1 MIGSLDVALKSFVG
15 GTVFGAT
22 TGSGPPEVLALHGWG
37 RTHEDFLGVLD
48 GFAAVAV
55 DLPGFGA
62 TPPPS
67 AVWGAHEYAAA
78 LVPILRDFETPPV
91 VIAHSFGGRVA
102 VCLGATHPELIAGLL
117 IIGAPLVRPPDQ
129 AKKQPPFRYRAV
141 KFLRGL
147 RLIPESR
154 LEAARH
160 RYGSADYRAASGVM
174 RDILVRV
181 VNESYEPQL
190 RSLSV
195 PVHLLWGGDDTAA
208 PVSGA
213 RLAKAV
219 LDDADVGASL
229 VVLTGVGHDVLA
241 EDPEKVR
248 AELTMLLGR

>member
-1 MIGSLDVALKSFVG
+1 MIGRLDVALKSFVG

-22 TGSGPPEVLALHGWG
+22 LGSGPPAILALHGWG

-48 GFAAVAV
+48 GFNAIAV

-67 AVWGAHEYAAA
+67 AVWGANEYAAA
-78 LVPILRDFETPPV
+78 LVPILRDFEAPPV

-102 VCLGATHPELIAGLL
+102 VCLATTHPELVASLL
-117 IIGAPLVRPPDQ
+117 IIGSPLVRPPDQ
-129 AKKQPPFRYRAV
+129 VKKRPPFRYRV
-141 KFLRGL
+141 VRFLRGL

-181 VNESYEPQL
+181 VNESYELQL
-190 RSLSV
+190 ESLSV

-213 RLAKAV
+213 RLAKAI
-219 LDDADVGASL
+219 LDGANADASL
-229 VVLTGVGHDVLA
+229 AVLMGVGHDVLA

-248 AELTMLLGR
+248 AELKILLDQ